1 MSATQPSGKI
11 DGIDQRIA
19 PDARGS
25 RQIMTIIAILLA
37 FALCHFIRELGRI
50 RKNRWL
56 TAWVGFANDAFGK
69 LPGWSDVLG
78 FLVIIAVPLIVLL
91 LINQLLNA
99 ALGITGSFLLAL
111 LVLIY
116 SFGPRD
122 LDTDVAEVLEA
133 SDEQKRTQA
142 LEILIDGPVPE
153 SDSACR
159 TAAVEGVFQQ
169 ALRRWFGVI
178 FWFAVLGVVGALLY
192 RMVDW
197 LDSEEPKVSSDQRE
211 RFVRLQQIMDW
222 PAAQLMTLSL
232 AIATDFDSVFKAWK
246 RYHDEQGHGLFEGDN
261 GFLLASARSVVLSG
275 HAARDGYADQL
286 EGPMISLQQ
295 AMDLVWRMLGVWLTV
310 LALLLLVGVLA

>member
-1 MSATQPSGKI
+1 
-11 DGIDQRIA
+11 
-19 PDARGS
+19 
-25 RQIMTIIAILLA
+25 MTIIAILLA

-56 TAWVGFANDAFGK
+56 TTWVGFANDAFGK

-78 FLVIIAVPLIVLL
+78 FLVIIAVPLLALL
-91 LINQLLNA
+91 AINSVLNA
-99 ALGITGSFLLAL
+99 ALGTTGSFLLAL
-111 LVLIY
+111 VVLIY

-133 SDEQKRTQA
+133 GSEQERQKA
-142 LEILIDGPVPE
+142 LKELVGGPLPE
-153 SDSACR
+153 DDLAGR
-159 TAAVEGVFQQ
+159 AASVEGVFLQ

-178 FWFAVLGVVGALLY
+178 FWFAVLGIVGALLY

-197 LDSEEPKVSSDQRE
+197 LDSEEPKISSEQRG
-211 RFVRLQQIMDW
+211 RFIRLQQIMDW

-261 GFLLASARSVVLSG
+261 GFLLASAQVVVLTG
-275 HAARDGYADQL
+275 HATHDGYADQL
-286 EGPMISLQQ
+286 DGPMVCLQQ